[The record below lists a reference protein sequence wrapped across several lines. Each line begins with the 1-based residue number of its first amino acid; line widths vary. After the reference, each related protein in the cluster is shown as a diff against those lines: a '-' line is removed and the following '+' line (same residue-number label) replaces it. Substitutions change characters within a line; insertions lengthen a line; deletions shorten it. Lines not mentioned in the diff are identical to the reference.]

1 MLLYPFPRTVQ
12 DALVHHGRHFG
23 RVVHTFCNIQA
34 LLTNGIALIGEQAD
48 ETEENLTFA

>member
-1 MLLYPFPRTVQ
+1 MLLYPFSRTVQ